1 MEEQKG
7 KVVEMQQKQK
17 ETERPEKM
25 SYEQL
30 ENIAHQL
37 SEQAKQLYMK
47 LQAANMGNMFKR
59 LDYLFKVVENGHM
72 FKQDFLE
79 KCIAEIEEL
88 MTVPEEVEE
97 EEAPDI
103 KTGLKMI
110 AENIFSPSDTIS
122 ARKVKTLMEK
132 QNEEIFLATT
142 ESIQQRAAMVLTN
155 VRYVIEAH
163 FDMTDKANPSDNP
176 GKFQEMM
183 RRRLEKGQSYHQP
196 CLDKAKLTFDFPQ
209 PGAEISPLESISS

>member
-7 KVVEMQQKQK
+7 KVVEMTPQAK
-17 ETERPEKM
+17 ETEQPQKM

-30 ENIAHQL
+30 EQVAHQL

-88 MTVPEEVEE
+88 MTVPKDVEE
-97 EEAPDI
+97 EETPDI
-103 KTGLKMI
+103 KT
-110 AENIFSPSDTIS
+110 
-122 ARKVKTLMEK
+122 
-132 QNEEIFLATT
+132 EE
-142 ESIQQRAAMVLTN
+142 
-155 VRYVIEAH
+155 
-163 FDMTDKANPSDNP
+163 
-176 GKFQEMM
+176 
-183 RRRLEKGQSYHQP
+183 
-196 CLDKAKLTFDFPQ
+196 
-209 PGAEISPLESISS
+209 